1 MFKEE
6 KNVIT
11 KEKIESDLRF
21 YAKSTLIGDVTIL
34 GIVSF
39 FMIPL
44 AILSVVALVDTTI
57 WYLGVVFALAFLL
70 PVIILSIG
78 LAKSAIYYAGL
89 TKYGFE
95 IIESEV
101 TKKIKD
107 DTPPKGSKY
116 NINALYF
123 GKYGRIAAGGVSFQM
138 SSEGDKFYLVI
149 PKWEKCSHIL
159 AAYSQKMYEIV

>member
-21 YAKSTLIGDVTIL
+21 YAKSTLIGDITIL

-57 WYLGVVFALAFLL
+57 WYLGVVFALAFLV
-70 PVIILSIG
+70 PVIFLALDSQKALSI
-78 LAKSAIYYAGL
+78 
-89 TKYGFE
+89 TQ
-95 IIESEV
+95 
-101 TKKIKD
+101 
-107 DTPPKGSKY
+107 GSPST
-116 NINALYF
+116 
-123 GKYGRIAAGGVSFQM
+123 VSR
-138 SSEGDKFYLVI
+138 SLSLR
-149 PKWEKCSHIL
+149 
-159 AAYSQKMYEIV
+159 